1 MTTFNLTPISA
12 RNAGDAREW
21 ALCDHYG
28 IERTKHDSKPYT
40 VASDVE
46 TADKRISVKSAKATL
61 MSGRFCKR
69 YETLEEIWVLYR
81 NTTHSDTFAYITR
94 DFRAYE
100 MDIDEFERFV
110 HAFGYV
116 TRDSVSNGGFLK
128 IRFKDES
135 QKMLA
140 WLAENVA

>member
-28 IERTKHDSKPYT
+28 IARAKHDSKPYT

-46 TADKRISVKSAKATL
+46 TADKKISVKSAKATL
-61 MSGRFCKR
+61 MSGRFCKDC
-69 YETLEEIWVLYR
+69 ETLTEIWTLYR
-81 NTTHSDTFAYITR
+81 ATTHSDTFAYITR
-94 DFRAYE
+94 DFIAYE

-110 HAFGYV
+110 YAFGYV
-116 TRDSVSNGGFLK
+116 TRDSMSNGGFLK

-135 QKMLA
+135 KKMLQ
-140 WLAENVA
+140 WFAENVA